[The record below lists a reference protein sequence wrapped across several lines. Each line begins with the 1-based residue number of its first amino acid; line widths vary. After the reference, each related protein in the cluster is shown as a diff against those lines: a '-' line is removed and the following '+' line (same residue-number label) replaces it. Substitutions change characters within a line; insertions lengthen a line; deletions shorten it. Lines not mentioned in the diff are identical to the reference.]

1 MSAPNRTPVTV
12 KKAAEWVGRDPATI
26 RRWVTAR
33 LISGL
38 KTEDGQRIV
47 ILQEVVKVDARL
59 RREALRNGR
68 ARLRRDHMRAIAEA
82 AGGDTG
88 RPA

>member
-1 MSAPNRTPVTV
+1 MSAPDRTPVTV
-12 KKAAEWVGRDPATI
+12 RKAAEWVGRDPATI

-38 KTEDGQRIV
+38 RAEGGQRIV

-59 RREALRNGR
+59 RREAAKNGR
-68 ARLRRDHMRAIAEA
+68 ARLRRDHMRAIVEA